1 MNNNDMR
8 AVFAQRQKNE
18 QNKKLNNYRQLNA
31 YAKKGAV
38 LFTGSSLMEQFPVSE
53 LCHSM
58 DIDAVVYNRGIGGY
72 TTDDFLAGIG
82 PMLLD
87 LQPGKVFINIGTN
100 DIKDDPAI
108 PEGWQAHLRNNY
120 DAILGRLKAAVPA
133 CEVYVM
139 AYYPVNADA
148 DCAKTGFM
156 WAALQVRTNAAV
168 REANAIAAELAE
180 KYGYH
185 YIDANAGLT
194 DDQGRLKEEY
204 TVDGVHMF
212 PEAYAVVLENLRPCI

>member
-8 AVFAQRQKNE
+8 AIFAQRQKNE
-18 QNKKLNNYRQLNA
+18 QNKKLTIFRQLNP

-38 LFTGSSLMEQFPVSE
+38 LFTGSSLMEQFPVAE
-53 LCHSM
+53 LCRSM
-58 DIDAVVYNRGIGGY
+58 EIDAVVYNRGIGGY
-72 TTDDFLAGIG
+72 TTDDFLNAMG

-108 PEGWQAHLRNNY
+108 PEGWQTHLRTNY
-120 DAILGRLKAAVPA
+120 DAILGQLKAALPA
-133 CEVYVM
+133 CDVYVM

-148 DCAKTGFM
+148 DCAKNGFM
-156 WAALQVRTNAAV
+156 YAALQVRTNEAV
-168 REANAIAAELAE
+168 KEANAIAAELAE

-194 DDQGRLKEEY
+194 DKEGRLKEEY

-212 PEAYAVVLENLRPCI
+212 PEAYAVVLKNLREYI

>member
-1 MNNNDMR
+1 MNNEEIR
-8 AVFAQRQKNE
+8 AVFMQRQKAE
-18 QNKKLNNYRQLNA
+18 QQKKLNLYRILNR

-53 LCHSM
+53 LCRSM
-58 DIDAVVYNRGIGGY
+58 EIDADVYNRGIGGY

-100 DIKDDPAI
+100 DIKNDPAI
-108 PEGWQAHLRNNY
+108 PEGWQTHLRTNY
-120 DAILGRLKAAVPA
+120 DAILGQLKAAVPT

-148 DCAKTGFM
+148 ECAKKGFM
-156 WAALQVRTNAAV
+156 YAALQVRTNEAV
-168 REANAIAAELAE
+168 KEANAIAAGLAE

-194 DDQGRLKEEY
+194 DEQGRLKEEY
-204 TVDGVHMF
+204 AVDGVHMY
-212 PEAYAVVLENLRPCI
+212 PDAYAVVLENLRKYI

>member
-8 AVFAQRQKNE
+8 AMFAQRQKNE
-18 QNKKLNNYRQLNA
+18 QNKKLTIFRQLNP

-38 LFTGSSLMEQFPVSE
+38 LFTGSSLMEQFPVAE
-53 LCHSM
+53 LCRSM
-58 DIDAVVYNRGIGGY
+58 EIDAVVYNRGIGGY
-72 TTDDFLAGIG
+72 TTDDFLNAMG

-108 PEGWQAHLRNNY
+108 PEGWQTHLRTNY
-120 DAILGRLKAAVPA
+120 DAILGQLKAALPT
-133 CEVYVM
+133 CDVYVM

-148 DCAKTGFM
+148 DCAKNGFM
-156 WAALQVRTNAAV
+156 YAALQVRTNEAV
-168 REANAIAAELAE
+168 KEANAIAAELAE

-194 DDQGRLKEEY
+194 DEEGRLKEEY

-212 PEAYAVVLENLRPCI
+212 PEAYAVVLKNLREYI